1 MNKENNPIGYV
12 EQAQIDAWKEKY
24 KLKYIPEITTV
35 DEEDQEHV
43 TYVKKPNLELLQ
55 LLANKAKVNQEIK
68 GLEMV
73 FQAVRIGGSEEVL
86 VDEDMKYD
94 AMIATGKLFRRKEA
108 KLKKR

>member
-1 MNKENNPIGYV
+1 MNKENNPIGYA
-12 EQAQIDAWKEKY
+12 EQAQVDAWKEKY
-24 KLKYIPEITTV
+24 KLKYLPEITTT
-35 DEEDQEHV
+35 DEDGQEHV

-86 VDEDMKYD
+86 ADEDMKYD
-94 AMIATGKLFRRKEA
+94 AMIATGKLFRRTEA